1 MTTFQPLPDPA
12 HVQCSAAVM
21 KALGALSPAEE
32 LTPLGRHLTLM
43 PLDPRVGKMLV
54 FGALLRCASP
64 VLTVAAAMG
73 HGRQIFFSPADKRQE
88 SQVRGWQPCRQT
100 SCRLPDSR
108 DPDQQQRVL
117 AASGSQ
123 LCGST
128 VT

>member
-1 MTTFQPLPDPA
+1 ML
-12 HVQCSAAVM
+12 AVCAQ
-21 KALGALSPAEE
+21 ALGALSPAEE

-88 SQVRGWQPCRQT
+88 SQACGRQT
-100 SCRLPDSR
+100 CALPMSAM
-108 DPDQQQRVL
+108 QQLKVR
-117 AASGSQ
+117 SQ
-123 LCGST
+123 PALDCLHNLEY
-128 VT
+128 

>member
-1 MTTFQPLPDPA
+1 ML
-12 HVQCSAAVM
+12 AACAQ
-21 KALGALSPAEE
+21 ALGALSPGEE

-88 SQVRGWQPCRQT
+88 SQARGRQPCVPPV
-100 SCRLPDSR
+100 SGI
-108 DPDQQQRVL
+108 QQIGSLGASSWLSPQR
-117 AASGSQ
+117 
-123 LCGST
+123 
-128 VT
+128 